1 MGSSIPQLMMNP
13 CPECGACYPPGEDS
27 CAVRFE
33 QLLSLDHSRR
43 EPWGSRHGQ
52 AFAVFALQHPIR
64 YSASVDRAWNALYRI
79 YVLEEAAAHV
89 FASIRVSGHEKIA
102 PVMVPTRPAKALS
115 LPAVTIVD
123 LGDFDATGYA
133 TALDGWC
140 RATLRAWGVDI
151 PVERARARAT

>member
-1 MGSSIPQLMMNP
+1 MMNQ
-13 CPECGACYPPGEDS
+13 CPECGACYPPGADS

-33 QLLSLDHSRR
+33 QLIALDHSRR

-64 YSASVDRAWNALYRI
+64 YSASVDHAWHALYRV

-89 FASIRVSGHEKIA
+89 FASMRVRSHEKTA
-102 PVMVPTRPAKALS
+102 PVMVPTRPAKPVS
-115 LPAVTIVD
+115 LPAVTIAD
-123 LGDFDATGYA
+123 LGDFHATDYA
-133 TALDGWC
+133 TALDRWC

-151 PVERARARAT
+151 TVERAGATAP